1 LQAIVWRSSDPTG
14 VGGPVPASRYQGV
27 FVDLLL
33 LSAAGIVALALLFDF
48 SNGFHDAANSIA
60 TVVATGAMSARKAV
74 LFSAACNF
82 AAYFFVGTAVA
93 STVAKIVDAGDE
105 GTAVVFAGL
114 FAAIAWNYMTW
125 YVGMPSSSS
134 HAIIGGLVG
143 AGIASGGLDVVN
155 WQSVRKTVSAIFLS
169 PAVAFGVAVVG
180 TLLVVIIQLI
190 TRWKNDASP
199 FKGIQLLS
207 AAAVSLGHGANDAQK
222 TMGVIAALL
231 ASSGYVTVESG
242 HAIPVPWWVGFS
254 AYSAIALGT
263 MWGGWR
269 IIETM
274 GMRLTKLDARTGVA
288 ANIGATTA
296 IFGATHL
303 GIPIST
309 THAAASSVIGAGV
322 AGRRGANFRVVG
334 QMAIAWI
341 VTMPATALVGWLV
354 FQLTELP
361 TPLAVIG
368 VTLMLALLL
377 GTIAW
382 AMVNASGEHHR
393 AEQAQEA
400 ARVQEAA
407 QPLAQERETFGDE
420 AHEVL
425 LPENLDLS
433 DGVNLSRNTD
443 RPAVPN
449 GASSAARRGAPR
461 KDRTPAA

>member
-1 LQAIVWRSSDPTG
+1 M
-14 VGGPVPASRYQGV
+14 
-27 FVDLLL
+27 DLLL

-74 LFSAACNF
+74 LFSAVCNF

-93 STVAKIVDAGDE
+93 STVAKTVNAGNE
-105 GTAVVFAGL
+105 GAAVVFAGL
-114 FAAIAWNYMTW
+114 FAAIAWNYATW
-125 YVGMPSSSS
+125 YIGMPSSSS

-143 AGIASGGLDVVN
+143 AGIASGGADAVN
-155 WQSVRKTVSAIFLS
+155 WKSVRKTVSAIFLS
-169 PAVAFGVAVVG
+169 PAVAFGVAVAG
-180 TLLVVIIQLI
+180 TLVVVVIQLI
-190 TRWKNDASP
+190 TRWRNDARP

-231 ASSGYVTVESG
+231 VSNGYVSQSG
-242 HAIPVPWWVGFS
+242 HAIPVPWWVGLS

-269 IIETM
+269 IVETM

-322 AGRRGANFRVVG
+322 AGRRGANLRVVG
-334 QMAIAWI
+334 QMAVAWV
-341 VTMPATALVGWLV
+341 VTLPATALVGWLV

-368 VTLMLALLL
+368 VTIMLGLLL
-377 GTIAW
+377 GTIGW
-382 AMVNASGEHHR
+382 AMLNASGEHRR
-393 AEQAQEA
+393 AEKERSGA
-400 ARVQEAA
+400 ATTGPAPTEPARTEPAPAEQI
-407 QPLAQERETFGDE
+407 
-420 AHEVL
+420 VL
-425 LPENLDLS
+425 PDTADLD
-433 DGVNLSRNTD
+433 GNGRPFPAD
-443 RPAVPN
+443 RTPA
-449 GASSAARRGAPR
+449 
-461 KDRTPAA
+461 KDRTPAV